1 MYYLY
6 VYAAGTPPEINN
18 NPFPFKLIRYI
29 FLTLHRAARICL
41 YKLAVLLQSKLI
53 AKCNHEHTV
62 LQILDTFATLLVE
75 LGET

>member
-29 FLTLHRAARICL
+29 FLTLHRVVRICL
-41 YKLAVLLQSKLI
+41 YKLSVLLQSKLI
-53 AKCNHEHTV
+53 AKGDHEHTV
-62 LQILDTFATLLVE
+62 LQILNTIATLLVE

>member
-6 VYAAGTPPEINN
+6 VYAAGIPPEINN

-29 FLTLHRAARICL
+29 FLTLHRVVRNCL
-41 YKLAVLLQSKLI
+41 YKLSVLLQSKLI
-53 AKCNHEHTV
+53 AKGDHEHTV
-62 LQILDTFATLLVE
+62 LQILNTIATLLVE

>member
-29 FLTLHRAARICL
+29 FLTLHRVVRICL
-41 YKLAVLLQSKLI
+41 SKLVILLQSELI
-53 AKCNHEHTV
+53 AKGNHENSV
-62 LQILDTFATLLVE
+62 LQILDTIATLLVE

>member
-29 FLTLHRAARICL
+29 FLTLHRVVRICL

-53 AKCNHEHTV
+53 AKGDHEHTV
-62 LQILDTFATLLVE
+62 LQILNTIATLLVE